1 MEKGKA
7 VRLLDVARHAGV
19 GVGTASRVLNHEPG
33 VSEEGEARVLRAIE
47 ELATG
52 GTPLHAV

>member
-33 VSEEGEARVLRAIE
+33 VSEELAARIAR
-47 ELATG
+47 
-52 GTPLHAV
+52 H